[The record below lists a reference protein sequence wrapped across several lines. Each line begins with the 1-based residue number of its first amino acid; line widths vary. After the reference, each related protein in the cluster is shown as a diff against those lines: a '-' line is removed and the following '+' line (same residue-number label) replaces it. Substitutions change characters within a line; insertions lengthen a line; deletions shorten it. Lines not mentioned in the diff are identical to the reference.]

1 VFQTIQYLAQ
11 VDKLY
16 EVRLLHIPGKSDL
29 DTEVM
34 MVGHYLQALP
44 ESVNIRLNA
53 FQHHGV
59 VGEAQEWEKCSKD
72 EMGRFHAR
80 LSQFVS
86 RPMNMPS
93 VYV

>member
-1 VFQTIQYLAQ
+1 
-11 VDKLY
+11 
-16 EVRLLHIPGKSDL
+16 
-29 DTEVM
+29 
-34 MVGHYLQALP
+34 LP

-59 VGEAQEWEKCSKD
+59 VGEAQEWEKCSKG
-72 EMGRFHAR
+72 EMERFHAR

-86 RPMNMPS
+86 RPMTMPS

>member
-1 VFQTIQYLAQ
+1 
-11 VDKLY
+11 
-16 EVRLLHIPGKSDL
+16 
-29 DTEVM
+29 